1 MVKHFNIIMA
11 GVISGI
17 VALFTSVLG
26 VSGTIIGSVLS
37 SFLYQLLSTYYEEK
51 TQDLDL
57 SKVKSMR
64 KSRNK
69 SIKENSVRN
78 IEEELKLHRIVFIFP
93 VVVILLIECLF
104 CLTFAHYGFLK
115 IFNLLESLTDQ
126 NLFRVMGLALIV
138 VSFYPF
144 IKPKVVKRSI
154 GSYLFIIGAL
164 LLIRGLVDRFN
175 ILNKIFY
182 LVFDRIDLLCGI
194 IIIIA
199 LLIIVIKVLKDTFTP
214 SNELLDENEHYNH
227 ARKINTHF
235 DNFANNS
242 NNYNGNN
249 YGNYNDYNNYDDYQD
264 YDDYAYRDNRNSFH
278 GRHRNHD
285 NYNDNSNHYP
295 RRNNRFNNRN
305 NQYNNDYVEESIPIY
320 EEDYIYVTDP
330 NNPNRTVKKRILKR
344 INDDY

>member
-126 NLFRVMGLALIV
+126 NLFRVMGIALIV

-154 GSYLFIIGAL
+154 GSYLFIIGA
-164 LLIRGLVDRFN
+164 IIFVRGLVDRFN

-199 LLIIVIKVLKDTFTP
+199 LLIIVIKVLKDAFTP
-214 SNELLDENEHYNH
+214 SNELNDENETINST
-227 ARKINTHF
+227 RKIDTHLDHF
-235 DNFANNS
+235 
-242 NNYNGNN
+242 NNYNNSDEYNDYDN
-249 YGNYNDYNNYDDYQD
+249 YGNYNNYNNYDDY
-264 YDDYAYRDNRNSFH
+264 AYQDNRNSLH
-278 GRHRNHD
+278 GMHRNHD
-285 NYNDNSNHYP
+285 NYHDNSNQYH
-295 RRNNRFNNRN
+295 RSNNRFNNRN

>member
-1 MVKHFNIIMA
+1 MA

-69 SIKENSVRN
+69 SIKEKSVRN
-78 IEEELKLHRIVFIFP
+78 IDEELKRHRIVFIFP

-126 NLFRVMGLALIV
+126 NLFRVMGIALIV

-199 LLIIVIKVLKDTFTP
+199 LLIIVIKVLKDAFAQ
-214 SNELLDENEHYNH
+214 SNELLIDENEPYNH

-235 DNFANNS
+235 DRFANNS
-242 NNYNGNN
+242 NNYNDD
-249 YGNYNDYNNYDDYQD
+249 YGNYNDYNDYG
-264 YDDYAYRDNRNSFH
+264 DYAYRDNRNSFH
-278 GRHRNHD
+278 GIRRNHD
-285 NYNDNSNHYP
+285 NYHDNSNQYH
-295 RRNNRFNNRN
+295 RRNNRFNHRN
-305 NQYNNDYVEESIPIY
+305 NQYDNDYVEEPIPIY

>member
-1 MVKHFNIIMA
+1 MA

-69 SIKENSVRN
+69 SIKEKSVRN
-78 IEEELKLHRIVFIFP
+78 IDEELKRHRIVFIFP

-126 NLFRVMGLALIV
+126 NLFRVMGIALIV

-199 LLIIVIKVLKDTFTP
+199 LLIIVIKVLKDAFAQ
-214 SNELLDENEHYNH
+214 SNELLIDENEPYNH

-235 DNFANNS
+235 DRFANNS
-242 NNYNGNN
+242 DNYNDD
-249 YGNYNDYNNYDDYQD
+249 YGNYNDYNDYG
-264 YDDYAYRDNRNSFH
+264 DYAYRDNRNSFH
-278 GRHRNHD
+278 GIRRNHD
-285 NYNDNSNHYP
+285 NYHDNSNQYH
-295 RRNNRFNNRN
+295 RRNNRFNHRN
-305 NQYNNDYVEESIPIY
+305 NQYNDDYVEEPIPIY